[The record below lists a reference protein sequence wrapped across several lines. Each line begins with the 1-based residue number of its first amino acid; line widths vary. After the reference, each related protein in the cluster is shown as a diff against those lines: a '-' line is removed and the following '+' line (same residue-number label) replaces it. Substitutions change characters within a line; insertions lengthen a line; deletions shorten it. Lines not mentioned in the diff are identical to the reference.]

1 MVPPSLTAHLRTL
14 KIIHKQTVVIFIISY
29 EQQLKTQVR
38 MHDSSFIYGLIINW
52 NYMYLIIKE
61 AWKSCLDISLVKR
74 MNTGAKS
81 FLYLYVSILS
91 VPCLNRTVTYIPLL

>member
-14 KIIHKQTVVIFIISY
+14 KIIHKQTVFIFLISY
-29 EQQLKTQVR
+29 EQQLKTDVR
-38 MHDSSFIYGLIINW
+38 MHDSWLINW

-91 VPCLNRTVTYIPLL
+91 VPCLNRTETYVPLL